1 MVSAVLLHWLATG
14 VCVAVGL
21 PWVKYLFGS
30 MPTAMVGLARPLGFV
45 LIGVGVWSGAMI
57 GLVPFNVG
65 SVLFVAGVI
74 GYLGWRRAGG
84 IDKVWLRAHWR
95 TWVLSEVFFLIAMAM
110 VVFIRSRNPDPWG
123 TERPMDYA
131 FFNSVMHSP
140 NFPPLDPWM
149 AGFTI
154 NYYYA
159 GYVLAAIPA
168 ILTAADPVVSYNLA
182 LATTAGMSAAAAV
195 SIVIAII
202 TQWRPNQRPLG
213 RAEAP
218 VMATLAFMAL
228 LVVGNLGGLLQ
239 IVTGLPEILALESTD
254 IRHAIGNGLG
264 SREPIQLSQTFK
276 GWDFDGATT
285 VRPRDTW
292 ADFNWWN
299 PSRAV
304 WDTIAN
310 DNGGTERR
318 YAITEFPFFSF
329 WLGDMHPHVMALPFV
344 LLLMAL
350 ALRRISGTLPDLILP
365 ALLLGLLYPLN
376 SWDYPTYLLLYM
388 GAVVWSGVR
397 STLSWQVMAKEIGIV
412 AVASYVW
419 YLPFHLSYH
428 SLVGGADPL
437 VSTPLIGELSRYFGP
452 APARTEFHGLFI
464 MFGLFLVPILLAV
477 ARMTHSKQERQ
488 LLALTL
494 VVGVIGALTGFV
506 SVTAVPLTILVLYLI
521 FGRTDMPPLVAMWL
535 GMTAIAGLLCL
546 AVDVVYVRDVFS
558 SRMNTVFKFYYQVW
572 VIWSIAGVVS
582 AWYVWQVG
590 QRWWRVGLAVAT
602 MPLLLAGL
610 VYPVATVGKELWI
623 DRTGTLAGRT
633 PRDNPEGGSESITWL
648 RDNAPAGAVIVEAVG
663 GQYDVEGKG
672 FGGVSAS
679 TGLPAVMGWPG
690 HEDQWRGG
698 HLEAKNQIPT
708 RDQDVR
714 TMYSSG
720 DDAVVRPLL
729 EKYRVRYV
737 YVGPTERDVYG
748 EAGLALFDVIATIAF
763 QQGQI
768 TIYEI
773 TQ

>member
-57 GLVPFNVG
+57 GLVPFNAG

-310 DNGGTERR
+310 DSGGTERR

-494 VVGVIGALTGFV
+494 IVGVIGALTGFV

>member
-1 MVSAVLLHWLATG
+1 
-14 VCVAVGL
+14 
-21 PWVKYLFGS
+21 

-45 LIGVGVWSGAMI
+45 LIGVGIWSCAML
-57 GLVPFNVG
+57 GLVPFNGGGVIFAA
-65 SVLFVAGVI
+65 VVI
-74 GYLGWRRAGG
+74 GYIGWRRAGG
-84 IDKVWLRAHWR
+84 IDKAWLRAHWR
-95 TWVLSEVFFLIAMAM
+95 TWALSEVFFLLAMAM
-110 VVFIRSRNPDPWG
+110 VVFIRSRNADPWG

-140 NFPPLDPWM
+140 SFPPLDPWM
-149 AGFTI
+149 SGFTI

-159 GYVLAAIPA
+159 GYILAAIPA
-168 ILTAADPVVSYNLA
+168 VLTAADPVVSYNLA
-182 LATTAGMSAAAAV
+182 LATTAGMSAAAVV
-195 SIVIAII
+195 SIVIAVI
-202 TQWRPNQRPLG
+202 TQWRPNERPLSRG
-213 RAEAP
+213 EAP
-218 VMATLAFMAL
+218 VMATLAVVAL
-228 LVVGNLGGLLQ
+228 LVVGNLGGFLQ
-239 IVTGLPEILALESTD
+239 IVTGVPEVLALESTD

-276 GWDFDGATT
+276 GWDFDGATSVT
-285 VRPRDTW
+285 PRDTW

-304 WDTIAN
+304 WDTIAS
-310 DNGGTERR
+310 DNGSTERR

-350 ALRRISGTLPDLILP
+350 ALRRASGKTPDLVLP

-376 SWDYPTYLLLYM
+376 SWDYPTYMLLYV
-388 GAVVWSGVR
+388 GAVVWYGLRNAV
-397 STLSWQVMAKEIGIV
+397 TWKDIAIEIGIV
-412 AVASYVW
+412 AVASYAW

-437 VSTPLIGELSRYFGP
+437 VTTPVIGALSRYFGP

-464 MFGLFLVPILLAV
+464 MFGLFLVPILIAV
-477 ARMTHSKQERQ
+477 ARMTRTNQERIM
-488 LLALTL
+488 LAVTL
-494 VVGVIGALTGFV
+494 VVGVIGAFTGFV
-506 SVTAVPLTILVLYLI
+506 SMTAIPLTVLALYMI
-521 FGRTDMPPLVAMWL
+521 FTRTDMAPMIVIWL
-535 GMTAIAGLLCL
+535 GMTAIAALLCL

-572 VIWSIAGVVS
+572 VIWSVAGVLS

-590 QRWWRVGLAVAT
+590 QRWVRVGLCVAT
-602 MPLLLAGL
+602 IPILLAAL
-610 VYPVATVGKELWI
+610 VYPAATVGKALFV
-623 DRTGTLAGRT
+623 DQPGNLAGRT
-633 PRDNPEGGSESITWL
+633 PRDNPEGGHESIVWL
-648 RDNAPAGAVIVEAVG
+648 RANAPAGSVIVEGVG
-663 GQYDVEGKG
+663 GQYDIEGKG

-698 HLEAKNQIPT
+698 HLEAKNQIGA

-714 TMYSSG
+714 TIYSSG
-720 DDAVVRPLL
+720 DEATVRPLL
-729 EKYRVRYV
+729 EKYHVRYV

-748 EAGLALFDVIATIAF
+748 EGGLGLFDSIATVAF

-768 TIYEI
+768 TIYEFKK
-773 TQ
+773 

>member
-1 MVSAVLLHWLATG
+1 MLSAVLLHWLATW

-45 LIGVGVWSGAMI
+45 LIGVGVWSFAML
-57 GLVPFNVG
+57 GLVPFNGG
-65 SVLFVAGVI
+65 SVLFAAAVI
-74 GYLGWRRAGG
+74 GYIGWRRSGG
-84 IDKVWLRAHWR
+84 IDRAWLRAHWR
-95 TWVLSEVFFLIAMAM
+95 TWVLSEIFFLLALAM

-140 NFPPLDPWM
+140 SFPPLDPWM
-149 AGFTI
+149 SGFTI

-168 ILTAADPVVSYNLA
+168 VLTAADPVVSYNLA

-195 SIVIAII
+195 SIVIAVIS
-202 TQWRPNQRPLG
+202 QWRPNERPLG
-213 RAEAP
+213 RVEAP
-218 VMATLAFMAL
+218 VMATLAFVAL
-228 LVVGNLGGLLQ
+228 LLVGNLGGFLQ

-254 IRHAIGNGLG
+254 IRHAISNGLG
-264 SREPIQLSQTFK
+264 SREPVQLSQTFK
-276 GWDFDGATT
+276 GWDFDGATS
-285 VRPRDTW
+285 VQPRDTW

-304 WDTIAN
+304 WDTIAS

-350 ALRRISGTLPDLILP
+350 ALRRAHGDLPDLFLP

-376 SWDYPTYLLLYM
+376 SWDYPTYMLLYV
-388 GAVVWSGVR
+388 GAVVWFGLR
-397 STLSWQVMAKEIGIV
+397 NMQTWQAMGKEIAIV
-412 AVASYVW
+412 AVASYAW

-437 VSTPLIGELSRYFGP
+437 TDVPLISSLSRYFGP

-464 MFGLFLVPILLAV
+464 MFGLFLVPILFAV
-477 ARMTHSKQERQ
+477 ARMTRTKQERIM
-488 LLALTL
+488 LAVTL
-494 VVGVIGALTGFV
+494 AVGVLGAFSGFV
-506 SVTAVPLTILVLYLI
+506 SITAIPLTALVLYLI
-521 FGRTDMPPLVAMWL
+521 FMRTDTSPMVAIWL
-535 GMTAIAGLLCL
+535 GMTAIAALLCL

-572 VIWSIAGVVS
+572 VIWSVAGVLA

-590 QRWWRVGLAVAT
+590 QRWWRVGVVAST
-602 MPLLLAGL
+602 IPLLLAAL
-610 VYPVATVGKELWI
+610 VYPAATVGKELMV

-633 PRDNPEGGSESITWL
+633 PRDNPDGGSESIAWL
-648 RDNAPAGAVIVEAVG
+648 RANAPAGAVIVEGVG
-663 GQYDVEGKG
+663 GQYDIEGKG

-698 HLEAKNQIPT
+698 HLEAKNQIVA

-714 TMYSSG
+714 TIYSSG
-720 DDAVVRPLL
+720 DETVVRPLL
-729 EKYRVRYV
+729 EKYHVRYV

-748 EAGLALFDVIATIAF
+748 EGGLALFDTIATVAF
-763 QQGQI
+763 QQDQI
-768 TIYEI
+768 IIYEI
-773 TQ
+773 KK